1 VRTNFQIYDGFPTV
15 KVEQVEQVSQGEW
28 SRKAKVDLKHRNKNQ
43 SETSKTQKK
52 RNSQN
57 PNLKDDVG
65 LKS

>member
-1 VRTNFQIYDGFPTV
+1 VRTNFQIYDGFPTL
-15 KVEQVEQVSQGEW
+15 KVEQVSQGEW

-43 SETSKTQKK
+43 SGTSKTQKK